1 MKFPADLLTFTAEIL
16 NEKLIFVVQF
26 RITLMIYNFSQLSAF
41 FVVNAPFYC
50 LQLTLLLVFNLERTL
65 FFCFYTDLEQTF
77 Y

>member
-1 MKFPADLLTFTAEIL
+1 MKFPADLLTFTGEIL
-16 NEKLIFVVQF
+16 NENLIFVVQL

-50 LQLTLLLVFNLERTL
+50 LQLTLLLVLNLERTL

>member
-1 MKFPADLLTFTAEIL
+1 MKFPADLLTFTGEIL
-16 NEKLIFVVQF
+16 NENLIFVVQL

-65 FFCFYTDLEQTF
+65 FFCFYTNLEQTF

>member
-1 MKFPADLLTFTAEIL
+1 MKFLADLLTFTGEIL
-16 NEKLIFVVQF
+16 NENLIFVVQL

-65 FFCFYTDLEQTF
+65 FFCFYTNLEQTF

>member
-1 MKFPADLLTFTAEIL
+1 MKFPADLLTFTGEIL
-16 NEKLIFVVQF
+16 NENLIFVVQL